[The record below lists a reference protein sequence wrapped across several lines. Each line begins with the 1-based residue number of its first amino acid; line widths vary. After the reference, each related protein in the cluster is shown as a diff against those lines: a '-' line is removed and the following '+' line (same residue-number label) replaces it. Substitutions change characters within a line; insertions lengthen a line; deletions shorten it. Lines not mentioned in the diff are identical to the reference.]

1 MEPKKRIGRFARGPK
16 PPNYDLTQNVLDI
29 LAIAARYD
37 TVQTSRFYKLLP
49 ARSPK
54 RIRIQLKLLY
64 RSGYMGRRTEQR
76 ANPFAEVQHFITP
89 EGRALL
95 KGHGI
100 EPHQVVAHFTQP
112 PGEARR
118 YHTHQLKICDVLASI
133 EAGAGKAFITQE
145 ELLEHNELPD
155 PLKLPCTFTYT
166 FPSGRVE
173 TYSKG
178 VRADGFFALDTD
190 KRRYYV
196 LEAENESRPR
206 RSHFRASSFL
216 RKVLAYQNII
226 VESKVYQKQL
236 GIENLR
242 VLVTA
247 ATMEQLRGKI
257 AVVEEV
263 AGKSNI
269 FLFQLD
275 TTIDLFSV
283 PWLRAGLPAIR
294 LDTGEE
300 VLL

>member
-1 MEPKKRIGRFARGPK
+1 MEPKKRIGRFNRGPK

-54 RIRIQLKLLY
+54 RIRIQLKLLF

-76 ANPFAEVQHFITP
+76 SNPFAEVQHFITP

-95 KGHGI
+95 RGNGI
-100 EPHQVVAHFTQP
+100 EPHQVVAHFTPP
-112 PGEARR
+112 PGEQRR
-118 YHTHQLKICDVLASI
+118 LHTHQLKICDVLASI
-133 EAGAGKAFITQE
+133 EAGAGKAFVTQE
-145 ELLEHNELPD
+145 ELLEHNDLPD
-155 PLKLPCTFTYT
+155 PLKLPCNFTHT
-166 FPSGRVE
+166 FPSGKTE
-173 TYSKG
+173 PYSKG
-178 VRADGFFALDTD
+178 VRADAFFALDTD

-196 LEAENESRPR
+196 LEAENESRLS

-216 RKVLAYQNII
+216 RKLLAYQNII
-226 VESKVYQKQL
+226 IESKVYRTQL
-236 GIENLR
+236 GIDNLR

-247 ATMEQLRGKI
+247 PTMERLQHKI
-257 AVVEEV
+257 DKVKEV

-275 TTIDLFSV
+275 TTLDLFSA

-294 LDTGEE
+294 LDTNEE
-300 VLL
+300 VVD